1 MPADYSS
8 TARALALPVSP
19 SRSPTIP
26 HHSKQAPWSRCQSG
40 RQSGLPLL
48 RDRPPQQGQ
57 ASSMRDRIIDSA
69 EKIQRRIYR
78 VVGKLTPVQ
87 RALTVVVGIATL
99 VTGIL
104 FLIFNERVFAW
115 LEPFAVKW
123 KELRGG
129 WLILWA
135 MIFMTAF
142 PPVIGYSTC
151 LTIAGFVYGFP
162 EG

>member
-19 SRSPTIP
+19 PRSPKIP
-26 HHSKQAPWSRCQSG
+26 HHSKPLRWSRRESDM
-40 RQSGLPLL
+40 PLL
-48 RDRPPQQGQ
+48 RDGRPQQGQ
-57 ASSMRDRIIDSA
+57 AGSIRDRMTDSA
-69 EKIQRRIYR
+69 ERVQRRIHR
-78 VVGKLTPVQ
+78 IFDNLTPLQ
-87 RALTVVVGIATL
+87 RALAVIVGIATL
-99 VTGIL
+99 AIGIL
-104 FLIFNERVFAW
+104 FLIFNERIFAW
-115 LEPFAVKW
+115 LKPIAVKW

-135 MIFMTAF
+135 MIFITGF

-151 LTIAGFVYGFP
+151 LTIAGFVYGIP

>member
-19 SRSPTIP
+19 IRSPTIP
-26 HHSKQAPWSRCQSG
+26 HHSKPLAWSR
-40 RQSGLPLL
+40 RQSALPLL
-48 RDRPPQQGQ
+48 RDNPAQRGQ
-57 ASSMRDRIIDSA
+57 ASSLRDRIIDGA
-69 EKIQRRIYR
+69 DRLNRKANRLVEN
-78 VVGKLTPVQ
+78 LTPVQ
-87 RALTVVVGIATL
+87 RALMTVVGIGTL
-99 VTGIL
+99 VFGIL
-104 FLIFNERVFAW
+104 FLIFNERIFAF
-115 LEPFAVKW
+115 LEPYAVKW

-135 MIFMTAF
+135 CIFTTAF

-151 LTIAGFVYGFP
+151 LTIAGFVYGFW